1 MTPRKRS
8 LGAPGRVVMVVDAGN
23 RPLAKAAWGPTMIAA
38 THASK
43 NDGATRTDTRAL
55 CRHARAIAIL
65 KRGLLG
71 AARAP
76 CYNSGVKIAT
86 WNVNSLRMRAARVT
100 AWLATHTPDV
110 LCLQET
116 KVEDGKFPRAL
127 LEDAGYHVEFHGQ
140 KSYNGV
146 AIASKLPITEVQR
159 GFGDGGDDAQARCLG
174 GTIAGWR
181 VYSLYVP
188 NGQEVGSDKYQYK
201 LGWLA
206 RLATL
211 AAAQAQAFPRVALCG
226 DFNIAPADNDV
237 HDPAAWREQVLC
249 STAERARLAE
259 VMACGYSDGFRALYP
274 EARAFSWWDY
284 RGASF
289 FRDKGLRI
297 DHVLCSAGAQAL
309 LAAVEIDRDERKG
322 EGASDHAPVM
332 ATFRDA

>member
-1 MTPRKRS
+1 M
-8 LGAPGRVVMVVDAGN
+8 
-23 RPLAKAAWGPTMIAA
+23 
-38 THASK
+38 
-43 NDGATRTDTRAL
+43 
-55 CRHARAIAIL
+55 
-65 KRGLLG
+65 
-71 AARAP
+71 
-76 CYNSGVKIAT
+76 KIAT

-100 AWLATHTPDV
+100 AWLATHAPDV

-116 KVEDGKFPRAL
+116 KVEDAKFPRSL

-146 AIASKLPITEVQR
+146 AIAAKAPMTDVRR
-159 GFGDGGDDAQARCLG
+159 GFGDGGDDAQARCIG
-174 GTIAGWR
+174 ATVAGWR

-188 NGQEVGSDKYQYK
+188 NGQEVGSDKYHYK
-201 LGWLA
+201 LAWLA
-206 RLATL
+206 RLVAL
-211 AAAQAQAFPRVALCG
+211 AKIETQAAPRVALCG

-237 HDPAAWREQVLC
+237 HDPAAWREAVLC
-249 STAERARLAE
+249 STPERQRLE
-259 VMACGYSDGFRALYP
+259 ELLACGFRDGFRALYP